1 MSPTTLSVTVSTG
14 HGFGSTQMASWAKGP
29 PVVAVRWWL
38 EMDGGGWSPW
48 GLPGHFSLFIDSG
61 RLQEVCL
68 CGPARACWAA
78 GRLPWQ
84 DRAPSRVTQPTGW
97 QTGKQA
103 MALLSRHEAYYLEE
117 CPRNKPCV
125 PRTSECHPI

>member
-48 GLPGHFSLFIDSG
+48 GLSGHFSLFIDSG

-68 CGPARACWAA
+68 CGPAPGLLGSGAA
-78 GRLPWQ
+78 PMAGQGSLPSDPANRLA
-84 DRAPSRVTQPTGW
+84 DRQAGHGIAFTSRSV
-97 QTGKQA
+97 
-103 MALLSRHEAYYLEE
+103 LS
-117 CPRNKPCV
+117 
-125 PRTSECHPI
+125 